1 MAEKKS
7 KKPSPPTIITLT
19 LPAQDTGQEEQGR
32 NGTLVIAR
40 GDLAHLGKFTY
51 ANLGDLTTA
60 IKAGFVALAQIEA
73 DPPKDAAK
81 PASTAKPGG
90 APEEKPSDEE
100 PTVDVPLQKGKV
112 AVKVS
117 HLKIVAGESDA
128 AAYRQAVLIAGRLID
143 GKLWDGQSP
152 IRIHDVYTVAGKL
165 KHLTDRDLSMFE
177 LTDFVQVGDAKVS
190 SEMAQGATD
199 QSSTDDAAPVAEAET
214 ISANGSSDQSALL

>member
-1 MAEKKS
+1 MAEKKN
-7 KKPSPPTIITLT
+7 KKLAPPTIITLT
-19 LPAQDTGQEEQGR
+19 LPEQDTEQGEEGR
-32 NGTLVIAR
+32 SGTLVIAR
-40 GDLAHLGKFTY
+40 GDLAHIGKFTY

-81 PASTAKPGG
+81 PTSTAKPGG
-90 APEEKPSDEE
+90 TSEVKPKDEE

-117 HLKIVAGESDA
+117 HLKIVGGESDA

-165 KHLTDRDLSMFE
+165 KHLTDRDLAMFE
-177 LTDFVQVGDAKVS
+177 LTDFVQVGDANAS
-190 SEMAQGATD
+190 SDTEQGATD
-199 QSSTDDAAPVAEAET
+199 QPSTDHAAPVAEAET
-214 ISANGSSDQSALL
+214 ISANGSSDQSTLL